1 MDTYNNGPTIEVKEQ
16 SDNIKNS
23 QNETYYHSTLIMP
36 ITPITTPNTSPNKVN
51 STNQDEGFQI
61 VKGSKQKE
69 KLTKRNEKRRQ
80 NKLNEKVDI
89 KIHVCSTTHR
99 CKRDLVENVDSINKF
114 LNINACTSPLLV
126 GKCENYQHRIFNSS
140 VKYEYLDEVINCI
153 HKGYLN
159 GYVIRVKFS
168 SEDEDIVP
176 VNPSHGNL
184 NCPGPGMF

>member
-23 QNETYYHSTLIMP
+23 QNETYYHSTGAMNKIFNNAKTSLPEP

-80 NKLNEKVDI
+80 NKSDSGVHFFVI
-89 KIHVCSTTHR
+89 F
-99 CKRDLVENVDSINKF
+99 CKF
-114 LNINACTSPLLV
+114 
-126 GKCENYQHRIFNSS
+126 
-140 VKYEYLDEVINCI
+140 VI
-153 HKGYLN
+153 L
-159 GYVIRVKFS
+159 
-168 SEDEDIVP
+168 
-176 VNPSHGNL
+176 
-184 NCPGPGMF
+184 

>member
-80 NKLNEKVDI
+80 NK
-89 KIHVCSTTHR
+89 S
-99 CKRDLVENVDSINKF
+99 DSGVQT
-114 LNINACTSPLLV
+114 L
-126 GKCENYQHRIFNSS
+126 SS
-140 VKYEYLDEVINCI
+140 II
-153 HKGYLN
+153 T
-159 GYVIRVKFS
+159 
-168 SEDEDIVP
+168 
-176 VNPSHGNL
+176 
-184 NCPGPGMF
+184 